1 MGLDSARSI
10 GRGLDNRCENW
21 SGQPVGPDYPSGARL
36 ATPGFSKTQFSM
48 ASSYLDACTIR
59 QYVCGTMIKAR
70 SGNELPVDI
79 PDVIP
84 ILPLRN
90 SVLFPGSIIP
100 IDVGRRKS
108 VRLVEDAISK
118 ERPVIGIL
126 TQKEART
133 EDPNDDDMY
142 KVGCAARILK
152 VIKLA
157 KDNFSVILQGV
168 SRFEVRGFE
177 GSEPFLSARVEPVP
191 DPTTSDVELDALVMN
206 LKDIAKRVV
215 KLMPELPKEAGALVD
230 SVTEP
235 GHLADLI
242 TSNLELEVSE
252 KQDILE
258 TFDLKTRMRKVLQF
272 LSRQLEVL
280 KVRERINTQ
289 VQEEMGRNQREY
301 VLRQQLKA
309 IKEELGELDES
320 GGDLEEFQEKIARAE
335 MPDEAEKMAR
345 KQYDRLKG
353 MQPSSAEYTVT
364 RTYLEWLVELPWSVS
379 TEDKIELD
387 EVRTV
392 LNEDHYDL
400 EKVKKRIVE
409 YMAVR
414 KLKDDK
420 KGPILC
426 LVGPPGVGKTSLG
439 RSIARAIGRKFVRV
453 SLGGVRDEAEIR
465 GHRRTYVGSL
475 PGRVIQGIKKAG
487 TNNPVFVLDEID
499 KLGHDFRGDPASA
512 LLEVLD
518 PEQNNAFSDHYLEVA
533 FDLSK
538 VMFIATANQLDPIP
552 WALRDRLEIIELP
565 GYTRQEKLHIAR
577 AFLVPKQLDEHGL
590 DDDHCEITN
599 EGIYEIIDSY
609 TREAGVRNLERE
621 IGAVCRAVAV
631 KVAEGEAEAKE
642 TIREAEV
649 KEYLGP
655 TKFVSEV
662 ADRTA
667 EPGVATGLAW
677 TAVGGDILFIEA
689 TRMPGKGKLTLTG
702 QLGDVMKES
711 VTAALSFVR
720 SRAGQLGLESGNF
733 LENTDIHVHVPAGG
747 IPKDGPSAG
756 VTMYT
761 ALVSL
766 LTDTP
771 VRPDVAMTGEITL
784 RGNVLQVGGV
794 KEKLLAAHRA
804 GIKRVIIPERNV
816 KDLVDV
822 PDEVKNE
829 INIMPVKRMDEVL
842 IEALTDPPAGIAALV
857 AEASEASRQEAEAG
871 ATEQTGAE

>member
-1 MGLDSARSI
+1 MTKAKAG
-10 GRGLDNRCENW
+10 GE
-21 SGQPVGPDYPSGARL
+21 QPV
-36 ATPGFSKTQFSM
+36 
-48 ASSYLDACTIR
+48 
-59 QYVCGTMIKAR
+59 
-70 SGNELPVDI
+70 EI
-79 PDVIP
+79 PDTLP

-90 SVLFPGSIIP
+90 SVLFPGAIIP

-108 VRLVEDAISK
+108 VRLVEDAIAK

-126 TQKEART
+126 TQKDART
-133 EDPNDDDMY
+133 EDPGSGDLYM
-142 KVGCAARILK
+142 VGCAARILK

-168 SRFEVRGFE
+168 SRFEVSTFDGA
-177 GSEPFLSARVEPVP
+177 EPFLAAKVRSVP
-191 DPTTSDVELDALVMN
+191 DPTSSDVELDALVMN

-230 SVTEP
+230 SVTEA

-242 TSNLELEVSE
+242 TSHLELEVGE
-252 KQDILE
+252 KQDVLE
-258 TFDLKTRMRKVLQF
+258 TFDLKTRTRKVLQF

-309 IKEELGELDES
+309 IKEELGELDDG
-320 GGDLEEFQEKIARAE
+320 GGDLDEFAEKITKAK
-335 MPDEAEKMAR
+335 MPEEAEKVSR
-345 KQYDRLKG
+345 KQLDRLKG

-364 RTYLEWLVELPWSVS
+364 RTYLEWLVELPWSIS
-379 TEDKIELD
+379 TEDHIELP
-387 EVRTV
+387 EVRRC
-392 LNEDHYDL
+392 LDEDHYDL
-400 EKVKKRIVE
+400 DKVKKRIVE

-414 KLKDDK
+414 KLKNDK

-426 LVGPPGVGKTSLG
+426 LAGPPGVGKTSLG
-439 RSIARAIGRKFVRV
+439 RSVARAIGRKFGRI

-475 PGRVIQGIKKAG
+475 PGRIIQGIKKAG

-518 PEQNNAFSDHYLEVA
+518 PEQNSSFSDHYLEVT

-538 VMFIATANQLDPIP
+538 VLFIATANQLDPIP

-565 GYTRQEKLHIAR
+565 GYTRQEKKMIAR
-577 AFLVPKQLDEHGL
+577 KFLVPKQLDDHGL
-590 DDDHCEITN
+590 TNERCEITD
-599 EGIYEIIDSY
+599 EALFEIVDSY

-621 IGAVCRAVAV
+621 IGSVCRAVAV
-631 KVAEGEAEAKE
+631 KVAEGQAKDH
-642 TIREAEV
+642 EV
-649 KEYLGP
+649 IDPAVVEEVLGP
-655 TKFVSEV
+655 KKFVSEV
-662 ADRTA
+662 AERVG

-689 TRMPGKGKLTLTG
+689 TQMPGKGKLTLTG

-720 SRAGQLGLESGNF
+720 GRAAALGLDPGNF
-733 LENTDIHVHVPAGG
+733 LENKDLHVHVPAGAV
-747 IPKDGPSAG
+747 PKDGPSAG

-766 LTDTP
+766 LTGVP

-784 RGNVLQVGGV
+784 RGNVLQIGGV

-816 KDLVDV
+816 KDLIDV
-822 PDEVKNE
+822 PEEVKREVE
-829 INIMPVKRMDEVL
+829 ILSVKRMDEVL
-842 IEALTDPPAGIAALV
+842 ALALKDPPPSIIALAKAAQ
-857 AEASEASRQEAEAG
+857 AETQ
-871 ATEQTGAE
+871 ATA

>member
-1 MGLDSARSI
+1 MTKPKAG
-10 GRGLDNRCENW
+10 GE
-21 SGQPVGPDYPSGARL
+21 QPV
-36 ATPGFSKTQFSM
+36 
-48 ASSYLDACTIR
+48 
-59 QYVCGTMIKAR
+59 
-70 SGNELPVDI
+70 EI
-79 PDVIP
+79 PDTLP

-90 SVLFPGSIIP
+90 SVLFPGAIIP

-108 VRLVEDAISK
+108 VRLVEDAIAK

-126 TQKEART
+126 TQKDART
-133 EDPNDDDMY
+133 EDPGSGDLYM
-142 KVGCAARILK
+142 VGCAARILK

-168 SRFEVRGFE
+168 SRFEVSTFDGA
-177 GSEPFLSARVEPVP
+177 EPFLAAKVRSVP
-191 DPTTSDVELDALVMN
+191 DPTSSDVELDALVMN

-230 SVTEP
+230 SVTEA

-242 TSNLELEVSE
+242 TSHLELEVGE
-252 KQDILE
+252 KQDVLE
-258 TFDLKTRMRKVLQF
+258 TFDLKTRTRKVLQF

-309 IKEELGELDES
+309 IKEELGELDDG
-320 GGDLEEFQEKIARAE
+320 GGDLDEFGEKITKAK
-335 MPDEAEKMAR
+335 MPEEAEKVAK
-345 KQYDRLKG
+345 KQLDRLKG

-379 TEDKIELD
+379 TEDHIELS
-387 EVRTV
+387 EVRKC
-392 LNEDHYDL
+392 LDEDHYDL
-400 EKVKKRIVE
+400 DKVKKRIVE

-414 KLKDDK
+414 KLKNDK

-426 LVGPPGVGKTSLG
+426 LAGPPGVGKTSLG
-439 RSIARAIGRKFVRV
+439 RSVARAIGRKFGRI

-475 PGRVIQGIKKAG
+475 PGRIIQGIKKAG

-518 PEQNNAFSDHYLEVA
+518 PEQNSTFSDHYLEVT

-538 VMFIATANQLDPIP
+538 VLFIATANQLDPIP
-552 WALRDRLEIIELP
+552 WALRDRLEIIELS
-565 GYTRQEKLHIAR
+565 GYTRQDKKNIAR
-577 AFLVPKQLDEHGL
+577 KFLVPKQLEDHGL
-590 DDDHCEITN
+590 TN
-599 EGIYEIIDSY
+599 ERAEMTDEALFEIVDSY

-621 IGAVCRAVAV
+621 IGSVFRAVAV
-631 KVAEGEAEAKE
+631 KVAEGHASEHEVITPVEVEAF
-642 TIREAEV
+642 
-649 KEYLGP
+649 LGP
-655 TKFVSEV
+655 KKYVSEV
-662 ADRTA
+662 AERTA
-667 EPGVATGLAW
+667 EPGVCTGLAW
-677 TAVGGDILFIEA
+677 TSVGGDILFIEA
-689 TRMPGKGKLTLTG
+689 TQMPGKGKLTLTG

-711 VTAALSFVR
+711 VTAALSVLPG
-720 SRAGQLGLESGNF
+720 RAAARGPHPGN
-733 LENTDIHVHVPAGG
+733 LPGNKAPPVHVPAGAV
-747 IPKDGPSAG
+747 PKDGPSAG

-766 LTDTP
+766 FTGVP

-784 RGNVLQVGGV
+784 RGNVLAIGGV

-804 GIKRVIIPERNV
+804 GIKRVIIPERNM
-816 KDLVDV
+816 KDLIDV
-822 PDEVKNE
+822 PAEVKSEME
-829 INIMPVKRMDEVL
+829 IIGVKRMDEVL
-842 IEALTDPPAGIAALV
+842 ALALKDPPASILEMAKAATADSQV
-857 AEASEASRQEAEAG
+857 TA
-871 ATEQTGAE
+871 

>member
-1 MGLDSARSI
+1 MTKAKAG
-10 GRGLDNRCENW
+10 GE
-21 SGQPVGPDYPSGARL
+21 QPV
-36 ATPGFSKTQFSM
+36 
-48 ASSYLDACTIR
+48 
-59 QYVCGTMIKAR
+59 
-70 SGNELPVDI
+70 EI
-79 PDVIP
+79 PDTLP

-90 SVLFPGSIIP
+90 SVLFPGAIIP

-108 VRLVEDAISK
+108 VRLVEDAIAK

-126 TQKEART
+126 TQKDART
-133 EDPNDDDMY
+133 EDPGSGDLYM
-142 KVGCAARILK
+142 VGCAARILK

-168 SRFEVRGFE
+168 SRFEVSTFDGA
-177 GSEPFLSARVEPVP
+177 EPFLAARVRSVP
-191 DPTTSDVELDALVMN
+191 DPTSSDVELDALVMN

-230 SVTEP
+230 SVTEA

-242 TSNLELEVSE
+242 TSHLELEVGE
-252 KQDILE
+252 KQDVLE
-258 TFDLKTRMRKVLQF
+258 TFDLKTRTRKVLQF

-309 IKEELGELDES
+309 IKEELGELDDG
-320 GGDLEEFQEKIARAE
+320 GGDLDEFAEKITKAK
-335 MPDEAEKMAR
+335 MPEEAEKVSR
-345 KQYDRLKG
+345 KQLDRLKG

-364 RTYLEWLVELPWSVS
+364 RTYLEWLVELPWSIS
-379 TEDKIELD
+379 TEDHIELP
-387 EVRTV
+387 EVRRC
-392 LNEDHYDL
+392 LDEDHYDL
-400 EKVKKRIVE
+400 DKVKKRIVE

-414 KLKDDK
+414 KLKNDK

-439 RSIARAIGRKFVRV
+439 RSVARAIGRKFGRI

-475 PGRVIQGIKKAG
+475 PGRIVQGIKKAG

-518 PEQNNAFSDHYLEVA
+518 PEQNSSFSDHYLEVT
-533 FDLSK
+533 FDLSR
-538 VMFIATANQLDPIP
+538 VLFIATAYQLDPIP

-565 GYTRQEKLHIAR
+565 GYTRQEKKMIAR
-577 AFLVPKQLDEHGL
+577 KFLVPKQLDDHGL
-590 DDDHCEITN
+590 TNERCEITDDALF
-599 EGIYEIIDSY
+599 EIVDSY

-621 IGAVCRAVAV
+621 IGSVCRAVAV
-631 KVAEGEAEAKE
+631 KVAEGQAKDH
-642 TIREAEV
+642 EV
-649 KEYLGP
+649 IDPGVVEEVLGP
-655 TKFVSEV
+655 KKFVSEV
-662 ADRTA
+662 AERVG

-689 TRMPGKGKLTLTG
+689 TQMPGKGKLTLTG

-720 SRAGQLGLESGNF
+720 GRAAALGLDPGNF
-733 LENTDIHVHVPAGG
+733 LENKDLHVHVPAGAV
-747 IPKDGPSAG
+747 PKDGPSAG

-766 LTDTP
+766 LTGVP

-784 RGNVLQVGGV
+784 RGNVLQIGGL

-804 GIKRVIIPERNV
+804 GIRRVIIPDRNV
-816 KDLVDV
+816 KDLIDV
-822 PDEVKNE
+822 PEEVKREME
-829 INIMPVKRMDEVL
+829 ILSVKRMDEVL
-842 IEALTDPPAGIAALV
+842 ALALKDPPPSIVALAKAAQLETQV
-857 AEASEASRQEAEAG
+857 TA
-871 ATEQTGAE
+871 

>member
-1 MGLDSARSI
+1 MTK
-10 GRGLDNRCENW
+10 
-21 SGQPVGPDYPSGARL
+21 P
-36 ATPGFSKTQFSM
+36 
-48 ASSYLDACTIR
+48 
-59 QYVCGTMIKAR
+59 KAG
-70 SGNELPVDI
+70 SDLPVEI
-79 PDVIP
+79 PEVIP

-133 EDPNDDDMY
+133 EDPREDDMY

-168 SRFEVRGFE
+168 SRFDVQGFE
-177 GSEPFLSARVEPVP
+177 GTEPFLAARVDAIP

-242 TSNLELEVSE
+242 TSNLELEVAE
-252 KQDILE
+252 KQDVLE
-258 TFDLKTRMRKVLQF
+258 TFDLKARMRKVLQF

-309 IKEELGELDES
+309 IKEELGELDEA
-320 GGDLEEFQEKIARAE
+320 GGDLEEFQEKITKAE
-335 MPDEAEKMAR
+335 MPEEAEKVAR
-345 KQYDRLKG
+345 KQYERLKG

-364 RTYLEWLVELPWSVS
+364 RTYLEWLVELPWQQS
-379 TEDKIELD
+379 TEDKIDLE
-387 EVRTV
+387 EVRNC

-414 KLKDDK
+414 KLKNDK

-426 LVGPPGVGKTSLG
+426 LAGPPGVGKTSLG

-518 PEQNNAFSDHYLEVA
+518 PEQNNAFSDHYLEVS

-565 GYTRQEKLHIAR
+565 GYTRQEKRMIAR
-577 AFLVPKQLDEHGL
+577 RFLVPKQLNEHGIAE
-590 DDDHCEITN
+590 DNCEFTD
-599 EGIYEIIDSY
+599 EGLYGVIDSY

-621 IGAVCRAVAV
+621 IGAVCRGVAV
-631 KVAEGEAEAKE
+631 KVAEGQAKDK
-642 TIREAEV
+642 EV
-649 KEYLGP
+649 IKADELKEYLGP
-655 TKFVSEV
+655 TKYVSEV
-662 ADRTA
+662 ADRTS

-711 VTAALSFVR
+711 VTAALSFIR
-720 SRAGQLGLESGNF
+720 SRAPQLGLETGNF
-733 LENTDIHVHVPAGG
+733 LENTDLHVHVPAGG

-766 LTDTP
+766 LIQTP

-784 RGNVLQVGGV
+784 RGNVLQVGGI

-804 GIKRVIIPERNV
+804 GIKRVIIPERNI

-822 PDEVKNE
+822 PQEVKDE
-829 INIMPVKRMDEVL
+829 IEILPAKRVDEVL
-842 IEALTDPPAGIAALV
+842 LQALSDPPQGIADLV
-857 AEASEASRQEAEAG
+857 EQSAGQEAQDSTPPVPPA
-871 ATEQTGAE
+871 

>member
-1 MGLDSARSI
+1 MTKAKAG
-10 GRGLDNRCENW
+10 GE
-21 SGQPVGPDYPSGARL
+21 QPV
-36 ATPGFSKTQFSM
+36 
-48 ASSYLDACTIR
+48 
-59 QYVCGTMIKAR
+59 
-70 SGNELPVDI
+70 EI
-79 PDVIP
+79 PDTLP

-90 SVLFPGSIIP
+90 SVLFPGAIIP

-108 VRLVEDAISK
+108 VRLVEDAIAK

-126 TQKEART
+126 TQKDART
-133 EDPNDDDMY
+133 EDPGAGDLYM
-142 KVGCAARILK
+142 VGCAARILK

-168 SRFEVRGFE
+168 SRFEVSSFD
-177 GSEPFLSARVEPVP
+177 GSEPFLSAKVRSVP
-191 DPTTSDVELDALVMN
+191 DPTSSDVELDALVMN

-230 SVTEP
+230 SVTEA

-242 TSNLELEVSE
+242 TSHLELEVGE
-252 KQDILE
+252 KQDVLE
-258 TFDLKTRMRKVLQF
+258 TFDLKTRTRKVLQF

-309 IKEELGELDES
+309 IKEELGELDDG
-320 GGDLEEFQEKIARAE
+320 GGDLDEFAEKITKSK
-335 MPDEAEKMAR
+335 MPEEAEKVAK
-345 KQYDRLKG
+345 KQLDRLKG

-364 RTYLEWLVELPWSVS
+364 RTYLEWLVELPWSIS
-379 TEDKIELD
+379 TEDHIELA
-387 EVRTV
+387 EVRRC
-392 LNEDHYDL
+392 LDEDHYDL
-400 EKVKKRIVE
+400 DKVKKRIVE

-414 KLKDDK
+414 KLKNDK

-426 LVGPPGVGKTSLG
+426 LAGPPGVGKTSLG
-439 RSIARAIGRKFVRV
+439 RSVARAIGRKFGRI

-475 PGRVIQGIKKAG
+475 PGRIIQGIKKAG

-518 PEQNNAFSDHYLEVA
+518 PEQNNTFSDHYLEVT

-538 VMFIATANQLDPIP
+538 VLFIATANQLDPIP

-565 GYTRQEKLHIAR
+565 GYTRQEKKMIAR
-577 AFLVPKQLDEHGL
+577 KFLVPKQLDDHGL
-590 DDDHCEITN
+590 TSERCEITDDA
-599 EGIYEIIDSY
+599 IFEIVDSY

-621 IGAVCRAVAV
+621 IGSVCRAIAV
-631 KVAEGEAEAKE
+631 KVAEGQAKDH
-642 TIREAEV
+642 EV
-649 KEYLGP
+649 VTGQVVENVLGP
-655 TKFVSEV
+655 KKFVSEV
-662 ADRTA
+662 ADRTS

-689 TRMPGKGKLTLTG
+689 TKMPGKGKLTLTG

-720 SRAGQLGLESGNF
+720 GRAGQLGLDAGNF
-733 LENTDIHVHVPAGG
+733 LENTDLHVHVPAGAV
-747 IPKDGPSAG
+747 PKDGPSAG
-756 VTMYT
+756 ITMYT

-766 LTDTP
+766 LTGVP

-784 RGNVLQVGGV
+784 RGNVLQIGGV

-804 GIKRVIIPERNV
+804 GIKRVIIPERNM
-816 KDLVDV
+816 KDLIDV
-822 PDEVKNE
+822 PEEVKGE
-829 INIMPVKRMDEVL
+829 IEILSVRRMDEVL
-842 IEALTDPPAGIAALV
+842 AIALKDPPPSIIDLAKQAQ
-857 AEASEASRQEAEAG
+857 AETT
-871 ATEQTGAE
+871 ATA

>member
-1 MGLDSARSI
+1 MTKAKAG
-10 GRGLDNRCENW
+10 GE
-21 SGQPVGPDYPSGARL
+21 QPV
-36 ATPGFSKTQFSM
+36 
-48 ASSYLDACTIR
+48 
-59 QYVCGTMIKAR
+59 
-70 SGNELPVDI
+70 EI
-79 PDVIP
+79 PDTLP

-90 SVLFPGSIIP
+90 SVLFPGAIIP

-108 VRLVEDAISK
+108 VRLVEDAIAK

-126 TQKEART
+126 TQKDART
-133 EDPNDDDMY
+133 EDPGAGDLYM
-142 KVGCAARILK
+142 VGCAARILK

-168 SRFEVRGFE
+168 SRFEVSTFDGA
-177 GSEPFLSARVEPVP
+177 EPFLAAKVRSVP
-191 DPTTSDVELDALVMN
+191 DPTSSDVELDALVMN

-230 SVTEP
+230 SVTEA

-242 TSNLELEVSE
+242 TSHLELEVGE
-252 KQDILE
+252 KQDVLE
-258 TFDLKTRMRKVLQF
+258 TFDLKTRTRKVLQF

-309 IKEELGELDES
+309 IKEELGELDDG
-320 GGDLEEFQEKIARAE
+320 GGDLDEFAEKITKAK
-335 MPDEAEKMAR
+335 MPEEAEKVAR
-345 KQYDRLKG
+345 KQLDRLKG

-364 RTYLEWLVELPWSVS
+364 RTYLEWLVELPWSIS
-379 TEDKIELD
+379 TEDHIELQ
-387 EVRTV
+387 EVRRC
-392 LNEDHYDL
+392 LDEDHYDL
-400 EKVKKRIVE
+400 DKVKKRIVE

-414 KLKDDK
+414 KLKNDK

-426 LVGPPGVGKTSLG
+426 LAGPPGVGKTSLG
-439 RSIARAIGRKFVRV
+439 RSVARAIGRKFGRI

-475 PGRVIQGIKKAG
+475 PGRIIQGIKKAG

-518 PEQNNAFSDHYLEVA
+518 PEQNSTFSDHYLEVT

-538 VMFIATANQLDPIP
+538 VLFIATANQLDPIP

-565 GYTRQEKLHIAR
+565 GYTRQEKKMIAR
-577 AFLVPKQLDEHGL
+577 KFLVPKQLDDHGL
-590 DDDHCEITN
+590 TPERCEITD
-599 EGIYEIIDSY
+599 EAIFEVVDSY

-621 IGAVCRAVAV
+621 IGSVCRAVAV
-631 KVAEGEAEAKE
+631 KVAEGQAKDHE
-642 TIREAEV
+642 VIGGAEV
-649 KEYLGP
+649 EEVLGP
-655 TKFVSEV
+655 KKFVSEV
-662 ADRTA
+662 AERTA

-689 TRMPGKGKLTLTG
+689 TQMPGKGKLTLTG

-720 SRAGQLGLESGNF
+720 GRAAQLGLDPGNF
-733 LENTDIHVHVPAGG
+733 LENKDLHVHVPAGAV
-747 IPKDGPSAG
+747 PKDGPSAG
-756 VTMYT
+756 ITMYT

-766 LTDTP
+766 LTGVP

-784 RGNVLQVGGV
+784 RGNVLQIGGV

-804 GIKRVIIPERNV
+804 GIKRVIIPDRNV
-816 KDLVDV
+816 KDLIDV
-822 PDEVKNE
+822 PDEVKREME
-829 INIMPVKRMDEVL
+829 ILSVKRMDEVL
-842 IEALTDPPAGIAALV
+842 ALALKDPPASIIDLAKAAQ
-857 AEASEASRQEAEAG
+857 AETT
-871 ATEQTGAE
+871 ATA